1 MKGGERFPAELMEG
15 TDMKVWSNGNWID
28 IEVGQRV
35 FIGQCGSG
43 HTVFGELGTFVRAT
57 KKHCVFRSD
66 SGSEVKTPID
76 SIMRTSG
83 CWQEAGW
90 WVSLNTKREYTPW
103 RPAYWN
109 QKKLELC
116 YK

>member
-1 MKGGERFPAELMEG
+1 
-15 TDMKVWSNGNWID
+15 MKVWANASWVD

-35 FIGQCGSG
+35 FIGQCSSG

-57 KKHCVFRSD
+57 KRHCIFRSD
-66 SGSEVKTPID
+66 SGSEVKTPINN
-76 SIMRTSG
+76 IMQTSG
-83 CWQEAGW
+83 GWNEEGW
-90 WVSLNTKREYTPW
+90 WVSLHTEREYIPR

-109 QKKLELC
+109 AKKLELC

>member
-1 MKGGERFPAELMEG
+1 
-15 TDMKVWSNGNWID
+15 MKVWDNGKWI
-28 IEVGQRV
+28 ELELGHRV
-35 FIGQCGSG
+35 FIGQSGRG
-43 HTVFGELGTFVRAT
+43 HTVYGEFGTFIKTT

-76 SIMRTSG
+76 NIMQTSG
-83 CWQEAGW
+83 GWREAGW
-90 WVSLNTKREYTPW
+90 WVSLLTEREYTHR

-109 QKKLELC
+109 QKKCEIC